1 MLQLDKKFLSE
12 LENNWI
18 KKIKVFL
25 YEAGCS
31 GKKVWVET
39 EFEITDDLEELQQTP
54 LSNFPLLGERA
65 SYSKNE
71 VSSLLAGENWE
82 RCCVGNGYFMKI
94 YTPKTDIQHLQ
105 DGRLTRTIKADHTG
119 KEKIRF
125 IFTSNEIQDRCG
137 CGTSFAFEKKKPK
150 IDFEKL
156 KHLKANFN
164 K

>member
-1 MLQLDKKFLSE
+1 MFLLDKKFLSE
-12 LENNWI
+12 LESDWVQ
-18 KKIKVFL
+18 KLKVFL

-39 EFEITDDLEELQQTP
+39 EFEITDDLEELYTITSSQP
-54 LSNFPLLGERA
+54 SPLGEKEQAA
-65 SYSKNE
+65 SEKKNWASLSSK
-71 VSSLLAGENWE
+71 GERIQEW
-82 RCCVGNGYFMKI
+82 GIKI

-156 KHLKANFN
+156 KNMKANFW